1 MHSQNIPR
9 HSLETFLDA
18 LWEFCKYLLNACSK
32 TLRQLSGHSGNFPE
46 THLDTGNTLWKPS
59 VNSLDAQETFQKLSR
74 HCKHPLETLS
84 QLLDTLELLK
94 ILAGCSFRNSQATL
108 QTLMKPSENS
118 LRHWKHHL
126 KAFSELSGHTLEIH
140 QIFPRCSFR
149 NSQATFLTLRKHS
162 RNSLRHWKHSLET
175 LRQLSGHS
183 GNVPETQ
190 EMFRKLTWTLE
201 TPIENP
207 QSTPGHCETS

>member
-84 QLLDTLELLK
+84 QLLDTLELLTH
-94 ILAGCSFRNSQATL
+94 R
-108 QTLMKPSENS
+108 
-118 LRHWKHHL
+118 KHHL
-126 KAFSELSGHTLEIH
+126 KAFSELSGYTLEIH

-162 RNSLRHWKHSLET
+162 GNSLRHWKHSFET
-175 LRQLSGHS
+175 LSQLLDTVRLLKILAGCSVRKFS
-183 GNVPETQ
+183 GNSPDTQ
-190 EMFRKLTWTLE
+190 ETF
-201 TPIENP
+201 
-207 QSTPGHCETS
+207 

>member
-18 LWEFCKYLLNACSK
+18 LWEFCKYLLNARSK
-32 TLRQLSGHSGNFPE
+32 TLRQLSRHSGNFPE

-74 HCKHPLETLS
+74 HCKHPVETLS

-108 QTLMKPSENS
+108 QTLMKPS
-118 LRHWKHHL
+118 
-126 KAFSELSGHTLEIH
+126 
-140 QIFPRCSFR
+140 
-149 NSQATFLTLRKHS
+149 
-162 RNSLRHWKHSLET
+162 RNSLRHWKHPLET
-175 LRQLSGHS
+175 LSQL
-183 GNVPETQ
+183 
-190 EMFRKLTWTLE
+190 LDTLRLLKYLLDA
-201 TPIENP
+201 
-207 QSTPGHCETS
+207 CYETSEN